1 MYILNTTQ
9 DVFIILFINLYKLCY
24 YAMAIQPVVCYNIL
38 LVLSCRTDFGDN
50 EDAMIAFLAIIASF

>member
-24 YAMAIQPVVCYNIL
+24 YAIPVVCYNIL

-50 EDAMIAFLAIIASF
+50 EDAMIAFLPCRHLA